1 VETGPTRGD
10 QISIVKGLEAGQV
23 VVSSGQNKLKNGTP
37 VTVDNSVKPT
47 NDPAPTPQ
55 EK

>member
-1 VETGPTRGD
+1 
-10 QISIVKGLEAGQV
+10 V

-37 VTVDNSVKPT
+37 VTVDNTVQPT
-47 NDPAPTPQ
+47 NDANPKPQ